1 MGSILISS
9 CPATILIALHVSTRI
24 VTRIANCRSML
35 HKIDEIRVATTF
47 HAGGKSPNNAL

>member
-35 HKIDEIRVATTF
+35 HKIDKIRVATTF
-47 HAGGKSPNNAL
+47 HAGGKSLNNAL